1 MFLAHATFY
10 YFFHVKPTCR
20 GDKFTGRTEHAATN
34 VDSDELDTMRLKVS
48 LYQ

>member
-10 YFFHVKPTCR
+10 YFFHVMPTCR
-20 GDKFTGRTEHAATN
+20 GDKYTGRIEPAN